1 MTFLP
6 AGVSRVP
13 TLLSSQAA
21 LGRISRTN
29 LDIFRAQE
37 QLATG
42 LAVRR
47 FSDDA
52 VRAAAINVLDHE
64 LERSG
69 QWMRNLHQA
78 QTSLDTIDSTLAD
91 VADIANEA
99 RSLASEYVG
108 STFTA
113 EDRDAAAIVV
123 QSLLDRLLG
132 AANRTG
138 PVGHI
143 FSGDTPSSPAVD
155 AMLGGYRYA
164 GRGDGLRID
173 LGPGL
178 DIPVT
183 LGAGTLVGATSAR
196 VEGSADLTPDLAPDT
211 RLRDLG
217 GARGLGVRP
226 GAIEFSGADGP
237 LQEIDLTGADTVGD
251 VVDRLTAA
259 IRAYETEHG
268 MTLLGPQ
275 GVYLDGG
282 AIALD
287 VQSDAGEPQT
297 VQFFDPSAA
306 GSTAADLGLSEMPDG
321 RVMSF
326 SSDSASPGAGLNPR
340 LTWLTRVDQFQDSPY
355 GEIRIVAAGR
365 SEIVDLGRAETLED
379 VRNLIEGTGLGVR
392 VEINR
397 AGDGLNIISE
407 LAHGRDGALRIEEA
421 PGGAMTATRLGIRS
435 LSAETLLS
443 DFNDGRGVEIV
454 TGSVDPV
461 TGLPDPARDVDFT
474 ITLGDGRAIDI
485 DLRPRDIITVQDLL
499 DRINGAAEAIGISV
513 PDEFEARLSGGANGI
528 VLAQG
533 EAPGPITVEARNGS
547 RALDQLGLA
556 AGSYDPA
563 SASFA
568 GTDAAPV
575 RVDNLFTALIDL
587 RDALEADD
595 QRGITLAGERIERH
609 IALGAETRG
618 LVAGLARQVDDETV
632 RRQDITTFDELTRS
646 QLRDADFAEAATRFA
661 QLQTQLQAALQST
674 AVAGSLSLLDFLG

>member
-1 MTFLP
+1 MTSLP

-13 TLLSSQAA
+13 SLLSSQAA

-29 LDIFRAQE
+29 LDLFRAQE

-78 QTSLDTIDSTLAD
+78 QTSLDTIDDTLAE

-113 EDRDAAAIVV
+113 EDREAAAIVV

-143 FSGDTPSSPAVD
+143 FAGDTPGQRAVD

-164 GRGDGLRID
+164 GRGDGLRLD

-183 LGAGTLVGATSAR
+183 LGGGTLVGSTSAR
-196 VEGSADLTPDLAPDT
+196 VEGAVDLTPDLAPDT
-211 RLRDLG
+211 RVRDLG
-217 GARGLGVRP
+217 GARGLGVTP
-226 GAIEFSGADGP
+226 GVIQFTGAGGP
-237 LQEIDLTGADTVGD
+237 VVDIDLTGADTIGD
-251 VVDRLTAA
+251 VLDRLSSA
-259 IRAYETEHG
+259 IGAYEAAHG

-287 VQSDAGEPQT
+287 VVSDGATPQS

-306 GSTAADLGLSEMPDG
+306 GSTAADLGLSERPDG
-321 RVMSF
+321 RVRSF
-326 SSDSASPGAGLNPR
+326 SSGSAGAGAGLNPR

-392 VEINR
+392 VEIN
-397 AGDGLNIISE
+397 ADGDGINLISD
-407 LAHGRDGALRIEEA
+407 LAHGRDGAMRIEEA
-421 PGGAMTATRLGIRS
+421 SGGTMTATRLGIRS
-435 LSAETLLS
+435 LSAETPLS
-443 DFNDGRGVEIV
+443 DFNDGRGVEIM

-461 TGLPDPARDVDFT
+461 TGLPDASRDVDFT
-474 ITLGDGRAIDI
+474 ITLGDGSTIDI
-485 DLRPRDIITVQDLL
+485 DLRPRDIVTVRDVL
-499 DRINGAAEAIGISV
+499 DRINGAAEAAGISV
-513 PDEFEARLSGGANGI
+513 PGDFEARLSDGANGI

-533 EAPGPITVEARNGS
+533 EAPSPITVEARNGS
-547 RALDQLGLA
+547 RALEDLGLA
-556 AGSYDPA
+556 AGSYDAA

-568 GTDAAPV
+568 GADAAPV

-595 QRGITLAGERIERH
+595 QRGITLAGERVERH

-632 RRQDITTFDELTRS
+632 RRQDISTFDELTRS
-646 QLRDADFAEAATRFA
+646 QLRDADFAAAATRFA